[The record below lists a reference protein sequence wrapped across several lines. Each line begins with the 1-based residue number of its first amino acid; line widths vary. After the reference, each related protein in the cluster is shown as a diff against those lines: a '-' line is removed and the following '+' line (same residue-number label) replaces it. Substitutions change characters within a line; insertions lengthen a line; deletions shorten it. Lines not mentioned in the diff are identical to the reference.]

1 MTDSAIPSNKFST
14 AEVAIA
20 IVRIHLHQEVI
31 LQVQVHPVAAA
42 VPVHQEAVVVE
53 AAVAVAQL
61 VRAEVAIKSLT

>member
-1 MTDSAIPSNKFST
+1 MTDSAIHSNKFST

-20 IVRIHLHQEVI
+20 TVRIQLHQEVI
-31 LQVQVHPVAAA
+31 RQAHPAVAA